1 MAGRHGVVAVTL
13 ITWISFAV
21 PAGCAAHDATPLQE
35 VRPGVVT
42 HMPAFEAFIAARP
55 TPAQFRRVYPGVL
68 LVMPGDIATREYR
81 TDNSRYFARL
91 DEAGRI
97 TGGVLQ

>member
-1 MAGRHGVVAVTL
+1 
-13 ITWISFAV
+13 
-21 PAGCAAHDATPLQE
+21 
-35 VRPGVVT
+35 
-42 HMPAFEAFIAARP
+42 
-55 TPAQFRRVYPGVL
+55 VL

-97 TGGVLQ
+97 TGGVFQ

>member
-1 MAGRHGVVAVTL
+1 MGRKHVVLVVAL
-13 ITWISFAV
+13 ITWISLPV
-21 PAGCAAHDATPLQE
+21 LGGCAAHDATPRPE

-42 HMPAFEAFIAARP
+42 DMPAFKAFIAARP
-55 TPAQFRRVYPGVL
+55 TPEEFRRVYPGVL

-91 DEAGRI
+91 DEVGRI
-97 TGGVLQ
+97 MGGVFQ